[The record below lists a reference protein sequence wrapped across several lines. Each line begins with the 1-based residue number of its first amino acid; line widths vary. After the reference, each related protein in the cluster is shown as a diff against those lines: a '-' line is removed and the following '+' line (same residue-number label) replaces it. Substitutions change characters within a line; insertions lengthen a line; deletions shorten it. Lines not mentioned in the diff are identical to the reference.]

1 MIRRIY
7 SAAIL
12 AVLAF
17 SGTAKVEAQSLSEPQ
32 CYSWQSYFSH
42 GELWLQRKSNG
53 GDIYGRAE
61 ITLNESR
68 DLQWEFSGKD
78 LDLVYKVQVSEIS
91 DDGLVVQEM
100 DFIKNTP
107 SGLVIAGR
115 SYDLIPCE
123 RLIMPVRP
131 ISEDQPA

>member
-1 MIRRIY
+1 M
-7 SAAIL
+7 
-12 AVLAF
+12 
-17 SGTAKVEAQSLSEPQ
+17 Q
-32 CYSWQSYFSH
+32 H
-42 GELWLQRKSNG
+42 KSNG
-53 GDIYGRAE
+53 GDVYGRAE

-100 DFIKNTP
+100 DLIKNTP

-123 RLIMPVRP
+123 RLIMDVQP
-131 ISEDQPA
+131 ISED

>member
-1 MIRRIY
+1 MVRRFF
-7 SAAIL
+7 STTIL
-12 AVLAF
+12 TVLAF
-17 SGTAKVEAQSLSEPQ
+17 SGTAKVEAQTWSEPR
-32 CYSWQSYFSH
+32 CYSWQSYFSN
-42 GELWLQRKSNG
+42 GELWLQRKSDG
-53 GDIYGRAE
+53 GDVYGRAE
-61 ITLNESR
+61 ITLNASR

-100 DFIKNTP
+100 DLIKNTP

-123 RLIMPVRP
+123 RLIMDVQP
-131 ISEDQPA
+131 ISED